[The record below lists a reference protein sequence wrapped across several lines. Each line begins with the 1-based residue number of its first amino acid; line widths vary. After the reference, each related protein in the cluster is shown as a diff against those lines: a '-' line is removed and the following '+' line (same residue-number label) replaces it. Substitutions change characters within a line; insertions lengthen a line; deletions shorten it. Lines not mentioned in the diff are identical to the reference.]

1 MADGRW
7 PGASSLKPQA
17 SSLKPTMSE
26 ALTQAFDNLRANK
39 LRSFL
44 TCFGILWGIIAV
56 VVLSATG
63 EGFKRGNE
71 AVLQELGRNIAIVW
85 GGRTTTQAGGER
97 AGRRILLT
105 ADDAR
110 AIERE
115 AGLVA
120 VVSAEINR
128 RLRIKSSF
136 NAASLSVHGIEP
148 QYQAI
153 RTIDIEHGRHFVE
166 ADDLEARRVAIV
178 GADAWAQLF
187 GAREGLGETVQ
198 INGLPYTVIG
208 KIRKKNQDS
217 NYSGPDNDKVF
228 VPFEAMAKDFP
239 RLDAPP
245 GTVSQIIVAP
255 RAGVVDGLPA
265 VLDARSGRISDI
277 DWPLAKDVRR
287 VLAAHKEFDPADRD
301 ALSVWD
307 TSLES
312 LMFGRMIGAMR
323 QFFSVVGV
331 ITLALGGLGVMN
343 IMLVS
348 VRERTREIGVRKA
361 LGATT
366 SAISRQFFLE
376 GFFLTMVSGTMGFV
390 AALGLCALVNLAPM
404 PARFQGM
411 VITWQAGAMA
421 LATLVLI
428 GVVTSSYPARRAAQL
443 PPVEALR
450 YEA

>member
-1 MADGRW
+1 MR
-7 PGASSLKPQA
+7 
-17 SSLKPTMSE
+17 E
-26 ALTQAFDNLRANK
+26 ALHQAFDNLRANK

-63 EGFKRGNE
+63 EGFRRGNQ
-71 AVLQELGRNIAIVW
+71 AVLEELGRNIAIVW
-85 GGRTTTQAGGER
+85 GGRTTMQAGGER
-97 AGRRILLT
+97 AGRRIFLT
-105 ADDAR
+105 QADAR

-128 RLRIKSSF
+128 GLPIKSRY
-136 NAASLSVHGIEP
+136 NAASLQVHGIEP

-153 RTIDIEHGRHFVE
+153 RTIDIEAGRSFVE
-166 ADDLEARRVAIV
+166 TDNIEARRVAII

-187 GAREGLGETVQ
+187 ATRESLGERVQ
-198 INGLPYTVIG
+198 IGGLPYTVIG

-228 VPFEAMAKDFP
+228 VPFESMAKDFP
-239 RLDAPP
+239 RLEAPV
-245 GTVSQIIVAP
+245 GTLSQLIVAP
-255 RAGVVDGLPA
+255 RQAVVEALPA
-265 VLDARSGRISDI
+265 VLDARTGRISDI
-277 DWPLAKDVRR
+277 DWPLARDVRR
-287 VLAAHKEFDPADRD
+287 VLAGRKDFDPADRD
-301 ALSVWD
+301 ALQVWD

-312 LMFGRMIGAMR
+312 LMFGRMIDTMR
-323 QFFSVVGV
+323 QFFGIVGV

-343 IMLVS
+343 IMLVA

-366 SAISRQFFLE
+366 AAIQRQFFLE
-376 GFFLTMVSGTMGFV
+376 GFFLTMVSGTIGFAV
-390 AALGLCALVNLAPM
+390 ALALCALVNMAPM

-411 VITWQAGAMA
+411 IVTWQAGIVA
-421 LATLVLI
+421 LVTLVLI
-428 GVVTSSYPARRAAQL
+428 GVVTSTYPARRAAQL